1 MVIMKAD
8 MWIPFFA
15 LWVLS
20 VSSNGQGV
28 CKKQKVSALLGS
40 SVVLPCNF
48 PSDDS
53 SWVKWTQEDRLNV
66 DLVRLSSKGRIL
78 YLDPRSG
85 RVKTF
90 PLQASE
96 RKYSIVIDDLQNSDI
111 GSYYC
116 RQSNECF
123 EVKLSKDKECFKTQE
138 IRSPLGS
145 SVVLPCNFSSN
156 DSSWVEWTQVKEDGQ
171 NVDLVRLSSKGLI
184 FYLDPR
190 SGRVKTFPIQ
200 ASKRNYSITIDELQT
215 SDIGSYYCEDRNE
228 CFEVEV
234 KLPVDKGERSSKI
247 YLLISICT
255 GAAAL
260 ILLSLLGYFCC
271 LKCICLSNKNRTDGV
286 IMTVSGTAGPSA
298 PPHEGGV
305 NGLPTGGNNLD
316 NNLVYENDDQYLNP
330 SRNPSGQSGAMQHG
344 NQPNQSG
351 IGIYPNLDEF
361 KFQRAESQRTK
372 QRFHIELF
380 SRLRQASI
388 NRHFYANQGEIR
400 RQQAM
405 AAQAENNRAGM
416 GRRKPKDS
424 CEYKNPIYN
433 RSTDQLNRL

>member
-1 MVIMKAD
+1 MKAD
-8 MWIPFFA
+8 KWIPFFA

-20 VSSNGQGV
+20 VSSNGEGV
-28 CKKQKVSALLGS
+28 CKKHKVSALLGS

-48 PSDDS
+48 SSDDS
-53 SWVKWTQEDRLNV
+53 SWVEWTQEDRQNV
-66 DLVRLSSKGRIL
+66 NLVRLSSKGRIL

-90 PLQASE
+90 PIQASE
-96 RKYSIVIDDLQNSDI
+96 RKYSIIIDELQKSDI

-116 RQSNECF
+116 KQSNECI
-123 EVKLSKDKECFKTQE
+123 EVKLSGSCKTQE

-156 DSSWVEWTQVKEDGQ
+156 DFDWVNWTQAKEDGQ
-171 NVDLVRLSSKGLI
+171 NVDLVHLSSKGRIL
-184 FYLDPR
+184 YLDPR

-200 ASKRNYSITIDELQT
+200 ASKRNYSITIDELQN
-215 SDIGSYYCEDRNE
+215 SDMGSYYCEQSNE
-228 CFEVEV
+228 CFEV
-234 KLPVDKGERSSKI
+234 KLSKEKGEKGNL
-247 YLLISICT
+247 YLLIFICA

-260 ILLSLLGYFCC
+260 ILLSLFGYFCY
-271 LKCICLSNKNRTDGV
+271 LKCICLSNKSRPDDV
-286 IMTVSGTAGPSA
+286 IVTVSGTAGPSA
-298 PPHEGGV
+298 PPQEGSVNELPAGV
-305 NGLPTGGNNLD
+305 NNLD

-330 SRNPSGQSGAMQHG
+330 SRNSSDQPGAAQHQVG
-344 NQPNQSG
+344 NQPGQSG
-351 IGIYPNLDEF
+351 IGIYPNLEEF
-361 KFQRAESQRTK
+361 RFQREESQRTK
-372 QRFHIELF
+372 QRFHLELF

-400 RQQAM
+400 KQQAM
-405 AAQAENNRAGM
+405 AAQAENSRAGM